1 MSTNKLLRLFILPLL
16 FIVFRYTVRLFL
28 KVYYNIHKT
37 YFCKQVNNFCF
48 IFLFFFSRVFNFL
61 FIDSLCL
68 PHHTFCSHSF
78 LHPFVTALTKKRKE
92 KKFKTKKRRKRKH
105 LIIEAAVCTVSH
117 TVNPLRYTFTCKCL
131 LEKRHWSASIP
142 LVSAT
147 LSKLGP
153 RWDSSLI
160 TTCCPVLWIS

>member
-1 MSTNKLLRLFILPLL
+1 MSTNKLLRLFIFPLL

-37 YFCKQVNNFCF
+37 FFVSKW
-48 IFLFFFSRVFNFL
+48 IILFYFFSRVFNFL

-68 PHHTFCSHSF
+68 SHHTFWSHSF
-78 LHPFVTALTKKRKE
+78 LHPFVTALTKKE
-92 KKFKTKKRRKRKH
+92 KKRNLKQKKKKRKRKH

-117 TVNPLRYTFTCKCL
+117 TVNPLRYIFTCKCL

-147 LSKLGP
+147 LSELGP
-153 RWDSSLI
+153 R
-160 TTCCPVLWIS
+160 